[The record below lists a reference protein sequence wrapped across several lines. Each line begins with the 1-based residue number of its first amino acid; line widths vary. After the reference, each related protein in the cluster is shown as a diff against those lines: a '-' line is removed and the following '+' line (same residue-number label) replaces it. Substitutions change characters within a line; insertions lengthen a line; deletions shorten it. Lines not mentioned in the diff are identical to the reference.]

1 MNRVGAAEDEAG
13 DRNLGAACASL
24 ALRELGLVG
33 QVAVVVLYEYRH
45 GISRRRQC
53 LQLGFS
59 SPHYIERVVRVVLKS
74 IQNQARVDLA
84 TRGGS

>member
-1 MNRVGAAEDEAG
+1 MNGVGDAEDEAG
-13 DRNLGAACASL
+13 DRDLGAACASL

-33 QVAVVVLYEYRH
+33 QVAVVVPHEYRH

-74 IQNQARVDLA
+74 IQNQSRVDLA
-84 TRGGS
+84 TRGCS